1 MTGTNALADFAAASV
16 TTEKSFGTDV
26 RMIAIWSNRADTVVA
41 MFRFRLYKH
50 LLSSLTDS
58 GAE

>member
-1 MTGTNALADFAAASV
+1 V
-16 TTEKSFGTDV
+16 TTEKSFGTDF